1 MSDLEKKTT
10 GRGRPA
16 GSTKKNADSKK
27 DDKKTAQKENKKEN
41 STGRGRPQDQNQS
54 SDKDRVQKE
63 SSEKRGKRIPMAR
76 AKKLDIE
83 PKPGYYRHWFIKGNV
98 AKAQAA
104 YYDFVK
110 DSEGNN
116 VTRPAGNGEERLY
129 LMEIKE
135 EFYRE
140 DVELARQNITEV
152 LQQKVQDVKAG
163 EYIPEGQESPLVVQ

>member
-1 MSDLEKKTT
+1 MSDLEKKAT

-16 GSTKKNADSKK
+16 GTTKNNTSGKGGAKK
-27 DDKKTAQKENKKEN
+27 DDKEKAAT
-41 STGRGRPQDQNQS
+41 TGRGRPQEKNQS

-63 SSEKRGKRIPMAR
+63 GAEKRGKRIPMAR
-76 AKKLDIE
+76 AKKLDID
-83 PKPGYYRHWFIKGNV
+83 PKPGYHRHWFIKGNV

-110 DSEGNN
+110 DSEGCN

-140 DVELARQNITEV
+140 DVELARQNITDV
-152 LQQKVQDVKAG
+152 LQQKVQNVDSG
-163 EYIPEGQESPLVVQ
+163 EYVPEGQESPLIVQ